1 MKIKLLAATAATL
14 VASSAMAQSAFQGF
28 YGQLSTGYENNSAS
42 GLSSPLTLMYGGKSS
57 AVGSVSAPN
66 QSFGGAPLIGGL
78 GYNFSVAPKWLIG
91 VGADYSFLSQQSS
104 SYNYSLSDSDAPEG
118 SSGDKITLSGAKI
131 KASNRLN
138 IFVATGYEIDKDKLV
153 YLKAGFSSVK
163 GAVSAPTNAST
174 GGQTIDISETGF
186 SPSGQSKT
194 LNGYILG
201 VGYKQIISG
210 GFYAFAEGNYMNY
223 GKQNFG
229 KTTPG
234 QYDST
239 LTTNTSSGLNTY
251 QLLVGVGYRF

>member
-42 GLSSPLTLMYGGKSS
+42 GLSSPLTLLFGGQSLTP
-57 AVGSVSAPN
+57 ASVSAPN
-66 QSFGGAPLIGGL
+66 QSFGGAPLIAGL

-104 SYNYSLSDSDAPEG
+104 SYNYSLGSDAYEG
-118 SSGDKITLSGAKI
+118 SAAEKITLSGAKI
-131 KASNRLN
+131 KVSNRLN

-163 GAVSAPTNAST
+163 GAVSAPINAST
-174 GGQTIDISETGF
+174 GGETIAISDAGF

-229 KTTPG
+229 KTTPV

>member
-1 MKIKLLAATAATL
+1 VKIKLLAATAATL

-42 GLSSPLTLMYGGKSS
+42 GLSSPLTLLYGGQSLT
-57 AVGSVSAPN
+57 AGSVSAPN
-66 QSFGGAPLIGGL
+66 QSFGGAPLIAGL

-91 VGADYSFLSQQSS
+91 VGADYSFLSQQSA
-104 SYNYSLSDSDAPEG
+104 SYNYSLNYSLSGPGVPEG
-118 SSGDKITLSGAKI
+118 ISLSGAKI
-131 KASNRLN
+131 KVSNRLN

-174 GGQTIDISETGF
+174 GGQTIAISETGF

-234 QYDST
+234 PYDST

>member
-1 MKIKLLAATAATL
+1 VKIKLLAATAATL

-42 GLSSPLTLMYGGKSS
+42 GLSSPLTLLYGGQSLT
-57 AVGSVSAPN
+57 AGSVSAPN
-66 QSFGGAPLIGGL
+66 QSFGGAPLIAGL

-91 VGADYSFLSQQSS
+91 VGADYSFLSQQSA
-104 SYNYSLSDSDAPEG
+104 SYNYSLNYSLSGPGVPEG
-118 SSGDKITLSGAKI
+118 ISLSGAKI
-131 KASNRLN
+131 KVSNRLN

-174 GGQTIDISETGF
+174 GGQTIAISESGF

-234 QYDST
+234 PYDST

>member
-1 MKIKLLAATAATL
+1 
-14 VASSAMAQSAFQGF
+14 
-28 YGQLSTGYENNSAS
+28 
-42 GLSSPLTLMYGGKSS
+42 
-57 AVGSVSAPN
+57 
-66 QSFGGAPLIGGL
+66 
-78 GYNFSVAPKWLIG
+78 
-91 VGADYSFLSQQSS
+91 
-104 SYNYSLSDSDAPEG
+104 
-118 SSGDKITLSGAKI
+118 
-131 KASNRLN
+131 LN

-174 GGQTIDISETGF
+174 GGQTIAISESGF

-234 QYDST
+234 PYDST